1 MRMIITESQLSF
13 LIEAESDKSISMMEE
28 IKSSIDKLLS
38 YYEKTDDGNFI
49 DLQTKKPVK
58 LKPIAGYLKSKIESV
73 VFGVEQ
79 ENKPN
84 EITSKVNQIKN
95 EIVTGKFKDFFG
107 DYNLIKIPLQK
118 FDFYTEKKCSEM
130 NPKSP
135 GCQA

>member
-1 MRMIITESQLSF
+1 MIITESQLSF

-49 DLQTKKPVK
+49 DSQTKKPVG
-58 LKPIAGYLKSKIESV
+58 LKPIAGYFKSKIESV

-107 DYNLIKIPLQK
+107 DYDLIKIPLQK

>member
-13 LIEAESDKSISMMEE
+13 LIETESDKSISMMEE

-49 DLQTKKPVK
+49 DLQTKKPVG
-58 LKPIAGYLKSKIESV
+58 LKPIAGYFKSKIESV

-79 ENKPN
+79 ENKPD
-84 EITSKVNQIKN
+84 EIISKVNQIKN